1 MDILFSF
8 DIFSYEKYGG
18 ISRYYVELQKH
29 LNKIKYHDDNFT
41 LSPGIHI
48 NEYIKDKGFKIYNFK
63 GRSRVTNFFNIYNEN
78 ILLKKS
84 TNTIFH
90 KTYYSNYNLDNKNP
104 KILTIYDLIDEKF
117 NANNNI
123 VKKIIK
129 NKIDLCNKVDKII
142 AISNSTKNDIITN
155 YKINP
160 NKIHVVYLGSNICN
174 DIKLNQSYP
183 SFEFN
188 YFLFV
193 GKRNGY
199 KNFKFLLDIF
209 HLSNSIKN
217 NFKLVCFGSQPTLN
231 ELKIINEYKLD
242 DNIIF
247 ITGNDNILANLY
259 TNAFAL
265 VYPSLYEGFG
275 LPIIE
280 AMKLSCP
287 VFCSNTSSMIEIAD
301 NNAFL
306 FDPYEID
313 SFLSVFDKNS
323 NIDNL
328 SNKKNQAR
336 IYAQKFTWDQCALE
350 TRKIYNEI

>member
-1 MDILFSF
+1 M
-8 DIFSYEKYGG
+8 
-18 ISRYYVELQKH
+18 
-29 LNKIKYHDDNFT
+29 
-41 LSPGIHI
+41 
-48 NEYIKDKGFKIYNFK
+48 
-63 GRSRVTNFFNIYNEN
+63 
-78 ILLKKS
+78 
-84 TNTIFH
+84 
-90 KTYYSNYNLDNKNP
+90 
-104 KILTIYDLIDEKF
+104 
-117 NANNNI
+117 
-123 VKKIIK
+123 
-129 NKIDLCNKVDKII
+129 
-142 AISNSTKNDIITN
+142 
-155 YKINP
+155 
-160 NKIHVVYLGSNICN
+160 
-174 DIKLNQSYP
+174 
-183 SFEFN
+183 
-188 YFLFV
+188 
-193 GKRNGY
+193 
-199 KNFKFLLDIF
+199 
-209 HLSNSIKN
+209 
-217 NFKLVCFGSQPTLN
+217 
-231 ELKIINEYKLD
+231 KIINEYKLD

-306 FDPYEID
+306 FDPYDID

-350 TRKIYNEI
+350 TRKIYNEIKYIPINFKNKLGYRRVQN